1 MTVSPSRSRLLWRGP
16 TRDAARPGSRRGAVR
31 SAICTGLCAL
41 LVVFAGPSE
50 ARRIA
55 LVVGN
60 DSYKNVQPLRNARQD
75 AKSIAEVLRGLGFDV
90 TLKQDLSLTS
100 MKAALREFKSRVG
113 GGDEVIFYF
122 SGHGV
127 QFDGTNYL
135 VPIDI
140 VAENEQQVADD
151 AVPLQRV
158 LDDLRDQKARFAL
171 AIVDACRD
179 NPFKGQGRAIGGR
192 GLAPVMAANG
202 QMVLYSAGAGQAAL
216 DRLGPNDTNPNG
228 VFTRVLIKQMQRPGV
243 PADRVLKNVRD
254 EVVQLAKNASH
265 EQVPALY
272 DQSIGEFY
280 FRPGAPE
287 VPGRTASEPAT
298 VSTTPAGP
306 PVHVQSASELEES
319 YWDRIRNSTDP
330 EDFQEYGRQFPKGAH
345 TAEASLMARKL
356 ARQMAASPGRARARS
371 PPGEMG
377 VAKVTPLAA
386 TPESRP
392 SLPASAVPENDC
404 PANMTA
410 HRNASAS
417 LSCRCS
423 AKATASGP
431 VYGSDIY
438 TDDSSVCRA
447 ALHAGVISPAGG
459 AVTVMPAPGRAI
471 YDGVARNGVTS
482 GRWPA
487 YDYSFRFGGV
497 QGAAGPAAERAADCP
512 RTLLESPARRTPFVC
527 YCAGAATQSGIVYGT
542 DVYTADSSICR
553 AALHAGAA
561 PAEGGAV
568 TVRPRPGQGSYAASL
583 RNGVSTAGWNAYG
596 GSFSVEGRSPSL
608 R

>member
-1 MTVSPSRSRLLWRGP
+1 MRNV
-16 TRDAARPGSRRGAVR
+16 
-31 SAICTGLCAL
+31 ICTGFCVL
-41 LVVFAGPSE
+41 LVAFTAPIE

-60 DSYKNVQPLRNARQD
+60 DTYRNVAPLKNARQD
-75 AKSIAEVLRGLGFDV
+75 AKAVAEVLQSLGFDV
-90 TLKQDLSLTS
+90 TLKQDLTLTS

-127 QFDGTNYL
+127 QFEGTNYL

-140 VAENEQQVADD
+140 VADSEQQVADD

-158 LDDLRDQKARFAL
+158 LDDLRDQKARFSL

-202 QMVLYSAGAGQAAL
+202 QMVLYSAGAGQEAL
-216 DRLGPNDTNPNG
+216 DRLGPNDTSPNG
-228 VFTRVLIKQMQRPGV
+228 VFTRVLIKQMKRPGV
-243 PADRVLKNVRD
+243 PVDRVLKNTRD
-254 EVVQLAKNASH
+254 EVVQLAKSASH

-280 FRPGAPE
+280 FRPGPTEALGRTEPE
-287 VPGRTASEPAT
+287 VMA
-298 VSTTPAGP
+298 VSATPAAP
-306 PVHVQSASELEES
+306 TFRVPSALELEES
-319 YWDRIRNSTDP
+319 YWDRIKDSTDP
-330 EDFQEYGRQFPKGAH
+330 ADFKEYGRQFPDGVH
-345 TAEASLMARKL
+345 GAEASLMVRKL
-356 ARQMAASPGRARARS
+356 SRQIAASQRQSGAR
-371 PPGEMG
+371 PTPGEKE
-377 VAKVTPLAA
+377 VSTVTPSAPTA
-386 TPESRP
+386 GSRA
-392 SLPASAVPENDC
+392 SIGASAAPENDC
-404 PANMTA
+404 PASMRAYRTA
-410 HRNASAS
+410 STP

-423 AKATASGP
+423 AQATASGA

-459 AVTVMPAPGRAI
+459 TVTVISAPGRAF
-471 YDGVARNGVTS
+471 YDGVPRNGVS
-482 GRWPA
+482 SSNWAA
-487 YDYSFRFGGV
+487 YDYSFRFGVV
-497 QGAAGPAAERAADCP
+497 QGGARPAADRADDCP
-512 RTLLESPARRTPFVC
+512 RTLVESPAVQTPFTC
-527 YCAGAATQSGIVYGT
+527 YCARTATQSGIVYGT

-561 PAEGGAV
+561 PAGGGTV
-568 TVRPRPGQGSYAASL
+568 TVRPRPGQGSYAATL
-583 RNGVSTAGWNAYG
+583 RNGVSTVGWTAYAR
-596 GSFSVEGRSPSL
+596 SFSVEGRSP
-608 R
+608 